1 MTTQTIEQT
10 ETEAS
15 RTAALVATSDWLG
28 GKTVAEAR
36 DFIKANKLKLRAGS
50 IGILDTAKM
59 KYEHRPI
66 IECWAKE
73 KRRYLP
79 FEFAET
85 PWFKSRE
92 ERDAVLAAVFA

>member
-1 MTTQTIEQT
+1 MNTTTAQ
-10 ETEAS
+10 ETSAQRGAS
-15 RTAALVATSDWLG
+15 LVGSSAWLG
-28 GKTVAEAR
+28 GKPATEAR
-36 DFIKANKLKLRAGS
+36 EFVKSNKLKLRAGS

-66 IECWAKE
+66 IECWAAQ

-85 PWFKSRE
+85 PWFSSRE
-92 ERDAVLAAVFA
+92 ERDAVLAAITA